1 MSLLVLVLAT
11 IIGVTIFRTWQ
22 NRQTLKWQEN
32 YLSIATSQ
40 TVKGFFVI
48 LIFLSHFNSYVL
60 YTDPIDLPLADFCKF
75 FGQLIVAPFFF
86 YSGYGVY
93 ESIKKKGND
102 YIRSFPKRRILKTL
116 YHFDL
121 AILLF
126 VALNYVFE
134 IHYNLKTILLSLIA
148 WDDIGN
154 SNWFIF
160 GILVTYLLS
169 YIAFR
174 LKIQSKYSIMIVFL
188 LTLGYIALLYFFR
201 KTEPWWYNTIVCYPL
216 GMLYSYFKDPI
227 ENHILKKRWILW
239 PVAVSSTAVFVACY
253 MYADCFATVM
263 FQVRVL
269 SFLVLL
275 VVWTRLFPAP
285 NAIFKWFGN
294 YVFEIYIL
302 QRIPMIAYAQLGM
315 DRSVYVYF
323 VLCAATTL
331 LLGIVFKYVVNYM
344 DSKVLMK

>member
-1 MSLLVLVLAT
+1 MSLLVLILVA
-11 IIGVTIFRTWQ
+11 IIGVVFFRTWQ
-22 NRQTLKWQEN
+22 TRHTAKWQEN
-32 YLSIATSQ
+32 YLSISTSQ

-48 LIFLSHFNSYVL
+48 LIFFSHFNSYVV
-60 YTDPIDLPLADFCKF
+60 YTEPIDTFLVDFCKF

-93 ESIKKKGND
+93 ESVKKKGND

-121 AILLF
+121 AVLLF
-126 VALNYVFE
+126 VALNYVFD
-134 IHYNLKTILLSLIA
+134 IHYDLKTTLLSLIA
-148 WDDIGN
+148 WEDIGN

-160 GILVTYLLS
+160 GILVTYLFS

-174 LKIQSKYSIMIVFL
+174 LKVQPKYSIMIVFL
-188 LTLGYIALLYFFR
+188 LTLGYIALLLVFR
-201 KTEPWWYNTIVCYPL
+201 KTEPWWYNTIICYPL
-216 GMLYSYFKDPI
+216 GMLYSYFKVPI
-227 ENHILKKRWILW
+227 ENSVLKNKWILW
-239 PVAVSSTAVFVACY
+239 PVAISSTAVFVACY
-253 MYADCFATVM
+253 LYADHFVTAM
-263 FQVRVL
+263 FQVRVI

-285 NAIFKWFGN
+285 NAILKWSGN

-323 VLCAATTL
+323 VLCATTTL
-331 LLGIVFKYVVNYM
+331 LLGIIFKYIVNYM
-344 DSKVLMK
+344 DSKVLTR